1 MTRSVG
7 WDRVGAISGIAF
19 GALVIAGLTVWLGR
33 DQDVTPAS
41 LPGQTAIIFS
51 DRSAEIKAGTLMIVV
66 AVFFQIWFL
75 AYLWDRL
82 REQERSLWFPSVM
95 FAGGIVA
102 AAMLL
107 AMASLGLAA
116 AVTAQYE
123 TDFLVV
129 HTILTLRWDHLSV
142 LAAPLAA
149 MVAGTAA
156 AGVRSGV
163 LPAWLGWLSFPLV
176 VGPVLLSGQL
186 MIVLFMVW
194 VIVVSTTLLAKTFS
208 ENAQ

>member
-33 DQDVTPAS
+33 DQDVNPGS

-51 DRSAEIKAGTLMIVV
+51 DRSAEIKAGALMIVA

-82 REQERSLWFPSVM
+82 REQEWSLWLPSVG

-116 AVTAQYE
+116 AATAQYE
-123 TDFLVV
+123 SDFLVV
-129 HTILTLRWDHLSV
+129 HTVLTLRWDHLIV
-142 LAAPLAA
+142 LAAPLGA
-149 MVAGTAA
+149 MVGGTATA
-156 AGVRSGV
+156 NVRSGV
-163 LPAWLGWLSFPLV
+163 LP
-176 VGPVLLSGQL
+176 
-186 MIVLFMVW
+186 
-194 VIVVSTTLLAKTFS
+194 T
-208 ENAQ
+208 